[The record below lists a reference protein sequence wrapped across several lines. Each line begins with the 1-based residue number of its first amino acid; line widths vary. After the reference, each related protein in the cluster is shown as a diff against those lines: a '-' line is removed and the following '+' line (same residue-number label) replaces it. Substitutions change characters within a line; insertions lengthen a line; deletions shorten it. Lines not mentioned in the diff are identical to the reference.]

1 MPLATT
7 TALEIRANIS
17 FMSQQQY
24 EPILKVVVVELDKGK
39 YENQLIAQ

>member
-24 EPILKVVVVELDKGK
+24 EPILKVVVELVKGK